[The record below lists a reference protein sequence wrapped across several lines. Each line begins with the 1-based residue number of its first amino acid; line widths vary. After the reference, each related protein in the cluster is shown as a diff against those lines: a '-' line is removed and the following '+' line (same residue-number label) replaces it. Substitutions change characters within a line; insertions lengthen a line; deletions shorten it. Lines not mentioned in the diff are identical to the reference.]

1 MPILVKSKVADELI
15 VADILE
21 SWSIEEIRQLIKEIE
36 AELHH
41 RRALPCGA
49 LRSRRAIA
57 SRRPRRRTNG
67 GAESQ

>member
-1 MPILVKSKVADELI
+1 MPFPVKSNVADELI

-41 RRALPCGA
+41 RRALVPLA
-49 LRSRRAIA
+49 ERKAKVPAAVPSQARAVDQAI
-57 SRRPRRRTNG
+57 
-67 GAESQ
+67 